1 MPWHQRHR
9 TNVNFQQQT
18 RCRSGRRKA
27 LMRCL
32 QSDPQLGKTRE
43 SQPSAHVITRHY
55 DYINQTIYRVLQC
68 YR

>member
-1 MPWHQRHR
+1 
-9 TNVNFQQQT
+9 
-18 RCRSGRRKA
+18 
-27 LMRCL
+27 MRCL